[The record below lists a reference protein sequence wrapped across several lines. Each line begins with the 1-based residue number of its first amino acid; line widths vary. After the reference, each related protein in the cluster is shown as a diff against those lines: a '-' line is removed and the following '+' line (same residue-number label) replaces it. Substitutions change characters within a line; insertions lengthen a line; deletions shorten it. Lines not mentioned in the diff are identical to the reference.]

1 MVAYLVTDSE
11 ISIGDLRSFLSKKLP
26 DYMIPSAFVRLDALP
41 LTANGKV
48 DRKALPQPG
57 DPSSRARNKYVAPRA
72 ELERNLVKIWQQLLR
87 VETVGVEDN
96 FFDLGG
102 HSLLLVRLVQEIQD
116 SLGLEVVLMEMFE
129 HPTVASLARHLSS
142 KQTEVQHKQ
151 RRPSQPMHP
160 TKRKDAVAEDRN
172 V

>member
-1 MVAYLVTDSE
+1 MV
-11 ISIGDLRSFLSKKLP
+11 
-26 DYMIPSAFVRLDALP
+26 PSAFVRLDALP

-48 DRKALPQPG
+48 DRKALPQP
-57 DPSSRARNKYVAPRA
+57 DDTSSRARSNYVAPRA

-102 HSLLLVRLVQEIQD
+102 HSLLLVRLAQEIQD

-129 HPTVASLARHLSS
+129 HPTVASLASRLSGKQNQGPVQVTTPVDATASEDAAARRRRRS
-142 KQTEVQHKQ
+142 KRLKASNQ
-151 RRPSQPMHP
+151 S
-160 TKRKDAVAEDRN
+160 
-172 V
+172 